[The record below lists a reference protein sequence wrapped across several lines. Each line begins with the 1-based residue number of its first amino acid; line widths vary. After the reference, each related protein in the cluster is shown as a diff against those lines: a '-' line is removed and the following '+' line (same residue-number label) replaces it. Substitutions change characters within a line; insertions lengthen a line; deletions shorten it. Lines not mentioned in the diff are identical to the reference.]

1 MNKDKLVIIDGHAL
15 LHRAW
20 HAIPNL
26 STKDGIMVN
35 AVFGYTS
42 ILLKII
48 KELKPTYLL
57 ATFDL
62 KEKTFRHKEY
72 KEYKAHRIKQVD
84 EFYDQIP
91 MTEEVLQSLNIPILT
106 KKGFEAD
113 DVIGTI
119 AKQAY
124 KNNEDLEIIIVTG
137 DLDALQLVN
146 DRVKVFTL
154 KRGMNDT
161 ITYNITSIKERYGL
175 KPRQIIDLK
184 AIQGDASDNI
194 KGVKGIGEKGAKDL
208 IQKFESLEG
217 VYENIDKIEKERT
230 KKLLLENKK
239 EAFESKRL
247 VTIVQDVNIDWN
259 LKSSLVKDF
268 DPEKVYEV
276 FQKYEF
282 NSLLNKIP
290 HTETKIDKIRKEDT
304 GYKYINNEKDFLEFY
319 KQLEKQKIFS
329 IDTET
334 TGLNVLN
341 NEILGISFSWKEKS
355 GVYIDIDHKEFKD
368 YVLKKLKKILE
379 DKNIKKVGHNL
390 KFDYKVFKVLDIKLN
405 GIEFDTLL
413 SAYLINSNRGFK
425 LEELAFSYLGYKKLK
440 LIDLLEEKPK
450 KKDKINIREI
460 PIDKLSW
467 YAAEDADI
475 TWRLYKKLLEITK
488 EEKNLK
494 LLQKI
499 EIPLIP
505 ILANMELNGILLNTD
520 FLKKL
525 SKEFEK
531 TLKELTTRIYKL
543 AESEFNIAS
552 PKQLKKV
559 LFEDLKI
566 DSSKIKKTKTGLSTA
581 ASELD
586 KMKNLHPIINLIIQ
600 YRELSKLVST
610 YVNALPELINKKT
623 NRVHTNFNQTITATG
638 RLSSSNPNLQNIPIR
653 TALGRQIRQAF
664 VTPMGYTMLAADY
677 SQIEL
682 RLAAVISK
690 DEKMIDSFNKGEDI
704 HARTAA
710 EIHSI
715 DLKDVTKEIR
725 RTAKE
730 INFGILYGLGSLGLS
745 KRTEMNRNEAKEFID
760 KYFNIYKGIK
770 KYLENTK
777 NFAHE
782 NSYVQTIFGRRRYL
796 PDINSHIPM
805 IKAAAERMA
814 INMPIQGTAADIMK
828 IAMIKINED
837 LPKISSKTKILLQVH
852 DELILEV
859 PNKDLDKVAKYVKR
873 TMENVHKLPIP
884 LIADLEVGNN
894 WGELNKYNK

>member
-1 MNKDKLVIIDGHAL
+1 MKKEKLVIIDGHAL

-20 HAIPNL
+20 HAVPNL

-137 DLDALQLVN
+137 DLDTLQLVN
-146 DRVKVFTL
+146 DRTKVFTL
-154 KRGMNDT
+154 KKGVNDT
-161 ITYNITSIKERYGL
+161 ITYNITAVKERYGL
-175 KPRQIIDLK
+175 KPTQIIDLK

-208 IQKFESLEG
+208 IQKFDSLEG
-217 VYENIDKIEKERT
+217 VYDNIDKVEKERT

-239 EAFESKRL
+239 EAFESKKL
-247 VTIVQDVNIDWN
+247 VTIVQNVDIDWN
-259 LKSSLVKDF
+259 LKSSIVKDF
-268 DPEKVYEV
+268 NPEEVYKV

-290 HTETKIDKIRKEDT
+290 NTENNNHTKEES
-304 GYKYINNEKDFLEFY
+304 GYKYINNKKDFLEFY
-319 KQLEKQKIFS
+319 KELEKQTIFS

-341 NEILGISFSWKEKS
+341 NEILGISFSWEEKT
-355 GVYIDIDHKEFKD
+355 GIYVDIDNKEFKN
-368 YVLKKLKKILE
+368 YVLKKIKKILE
-379 DKNIKKVGHNL
+379 DKKIKKIGHNL
-390 KFDYKVFKVLDIKLN
+390 KFDYKVFKVLDIELT

-413 SAYLINSNRGFK
+413 SAYLINSNRGLK

-440 LIDLLEEKPK
+440 LTDLLEEKPK
-450 KKDKINIREI
+450 KKKEINIREI
-460 PIDKLSW
+460 PIEKLSW
-467 YAAEDADI
+467 YAAEDTDI
-475 TWRLYKKLLEITK
+475 TWRLYKKLLPITK
-488 EEKNLK
+488 EEKNLE

-499 EIPLIP
+499 EIPLIK
-505 ILANMELNGILLNTD
+505 ILAEMELNGVLLD
-520 FLKKL
+520 EKFLKKL
-525 SKEFEK
+525 SKDFK
-531 TLKELTTRIYKL
+531 KDLDNLTKKIYKL
-543 AESEFNIAS
+543 ADSEFNIAS
-552 PKQLKKV
+552 PKQLKEI
-559 LFEDLKI
+559 LFDKLKI

-586 KMKNLHPIINLIIQ
+586 KMKNLHPIINLIIE
-600 YRELSKLVST
+600 YRELSKLIST
-610 YVNALPELINKKT
+610 YVNALPELINEKT

-638 RLSSSNPNLQNIPIR
+638 RLSSSDPNLQNIPVR
-653 TALGRQIRQAF
+653 TALGRQIRKAF
-664 VTPMGYTMLAADY
+664 VVNSGYTMLAADY

-682 RLAAVISK
+682 RLAAAISK
-690 DEKMIDSFNKGEDI
+690 DKKMVGSFKKGEDI

-710 EIHSI
+710 EIHNI

-730 INFGILYGLGSLGLS
+730 INFGILYGLGALGLS
-745 KRTEMNRNEAKEFID
+745 RRTDMNRNEAKEFID
-760 KYFNIYKGIK
+760 KYFDIYKGIK
-770 KYLENTK
+770 KYLEDTK
-777 NFAHE
+777 NFAYK
-782 NSYVQTIFGRRRYL
+782 NGYVQTIFGRKRYL

-805 IKAAAERMA
+805 LKAAAERMA
-814 INMPIQGTAADIMK
+814 INMPLQGTAADLMK
-828 IAMIKINED
+828 IAMIKVCKN
-837 LPKISSKTKILLQVH
+837 LSKISFKTKILLQVH

-859 PNKDLDKVAKYVKR
+859 PNKDLDKVAKYIKT
-873 TMENVHKLPIP
+873 TMESVHKLPIP
-884 LIADLEVGNN
+884 LIVDLEIGNN

>member
-1 MNKDKLVIIDGHAL
+1 MKKEKLIIIDGHAL

-26 STKDGIMVN
+26 STKDGIIIN

-42 ILLKII
+42 LLLKII

-72 KEYKAHRIKQVD
+72 AEYKAHRVKQSD

-91 MTEEVLQSLNIPILT
+91 ITEEVLQSFNIPILS

-124 KNNEDLEIIIVTG
+124 ENNEDLEIIIVTG

-161 ITYNITSIKERYGL
+161 ITYDINAVKERYGL
-175 KPRQIIDLK
+175 KPKQIIDLK
-184 AIQGDASDNI
+184 SIQGDPSDNI
-194 KGVKGIGEKGAKDL
+194 KGVKGIGLKGAKDL
-208 IQKFESLEG
+208 IQKFNSLEG

-230 KKLLLENKK
+230 KKLLLEYKK
-239 EAFESKRL
+239 EAFDSKRL
-247 VTIVQDVNIDWN
+247 VTIIQDINIDWN
-259 LKSSLVKDF
+259 LKSSIIKDF
-268 DPEKVYEV
+268 NPEDVYRV

-290 HTETKIDKIRKEDT
+290 NTKTNNYIKKENTCYEYIDNK
-304 GYKYINNEKDFLEFY
+304 KDFINFY
-319 KQLEKQKIFS
+319 ENLKKQKIFS

-334 TGLNVLN
+334 TGLDVLN
-341 NEILGISFSWKEKS
+341 NEILGISFSWKEKT
-355 GVYIDIDHKEFKD
+355 GVYINIDDKEFKD
-368 YVLKKLKKILE
+368 YVLKKIKTILE
-379 DKNIKKVGHNL
+379 DENIKKIGHNL
-390 KFDYKVFKVLDIKLN
+390 KFDYKVFKILDIELN
-405 GIEFDTLL
+405 GIVFDTLL
-413 SAYLINSNRGFK
+413 SAYLINSNRGLK

-440 LIDLLEEKPK
+440 LIDLLEEKAK
-450 KKDKINIREI
+450 KKKEINIREI
-460 PIDKLSW
+460 PIEKLSW

-475 TWRLYKKLLEITK
+475 TWRLYKKLLIITK
-488 EEKNLK
+488 EEKNLD

-505 ILANMELNGILLNTD
+505 VLADMELNGILLNTK

-525 SKEFEK
+525 SKEFKNNLE
-531 TLKELTTRIYKL
+531 TLTKQIYRL
-543 AESEFNIAS
+543 ADTEFNIAS
-552 PKQLKKV
+552 PKQLKEI
-559 LFEDLKI
+559 LFDTLKI

-581 ASELD
+581 ASELE
-586 KMKNLHPIINLIIQ
+586 KMKKLHPIINLLIE
-600 YRELSKLVST
+600 YRELNKLIST
-610 YVNALPELINKKT
+610 YINALPELVNKNT

-638 RLSSSNPNLQNIPIR
+638 RLSSSDPNLQNIPIR
-653 TALGRQIRQAF
+653 TALGRQIREAF
-664 VTPMGYTMLAADY
+664 IVPEGYSMLAADY

-690 DEKMIDSFNKGEDI
+690 DKKMIESFNKKEDI
-704 HARTAA
+704 HSRTAA
-710 EIHSI
+710 EIHNI
-715 DLKDVTKEIR
+715 DLKDVNKEIR
-725 RTAKE
+725 RSAKE

-745 KRTEMNRNEAKEFID
+745 KRTGMNRNEAKDFIE

-770 KYLENTK
+770 DYIENTK
-777 NFAHE
+777 NFAHKKG
-782 NSYVQTIFGRRRYL
+782 YVQTIFGRRRYL
-796 PDINSHIPM
+796 ADINSYMPM
-805 IKAAAERMA
+805 LKAAAERMA
-814 INMPIQGTAADIMK
+814 INMPIQGTAADLMK
-828 IAMIKINED
+828 IAMIKVYKD
-837 LPKISSKTKILLQVH
+837 LSKVSPKTKILLQVH
-852 DELILEV
+852 DEIVLEV
-859 PNKDLDKVAKYVKR
+859 PDKDLKKVIKFIKES
-873 TMENVHKLPIP
+873 MENVYKLSVP
-884 LIADLEVGNN
+884 LITDIEIGNN
-894 WGELNKYNK
+894 WNNLKSI